1 MPEESYTQ
9 DDVQQILQ
17 LAIARQSPDGGE
29 FSRPQLLEMASDLGI
44 SPENLQIAEQQW
56 LSRQG
61 EFKERQLFDDY
72 RRSTLKQNF
81 IRYIIVN
88 SFLIL
93 LNLVIFK
100 SADLSLSI
108 ALLWGLGLALKTW
121 QTYETNEEKYQQAF
135 QKWRLRKQIGQ
146 SITTA
151 VDKLINP
158 R

>member
-44 SPENLQIAEQQW
+44 SQENLQIAEQQW

-72 RRSTLKQNF
+72 RRTTLKQNF